1 MTARLEELVKQLPNK
16 TKENYCY
23 QSTPSVK
30 SIIRNRKRTTR
41 TRRNDSTFK
50 LRRDA
55 TKSADTIR
63 RMITS

>member
-23 QSTPSVK
+23 QWTLSAN
-30 SIIRNRKRTTR
+30 SIIRNCKRTTR

-55 TKSADTIR
+55 AKSADTIR